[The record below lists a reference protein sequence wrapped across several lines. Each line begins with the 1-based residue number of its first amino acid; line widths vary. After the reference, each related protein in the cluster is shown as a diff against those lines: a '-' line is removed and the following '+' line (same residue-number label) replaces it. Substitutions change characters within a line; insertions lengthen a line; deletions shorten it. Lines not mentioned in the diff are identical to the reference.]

1 MAMDA
6 PQETV
11 GAIYPA
17 IEVGVIMR
25 REPVI
30 GPMSRWQSTRWV
42 LADVVLHEALPA
54 LSLAGAAE
62 AGGPIPIEPEAGASP
77 ATSHWLYPGF
87 EVTLHRDDAEG
98 YYLNLT
104 APQPCF
110 WVLWRLDHE
119 QGDDAFPQPLIV
131 TVSYHDAGRWLD
143 AQERVDQVPAPPSV
157 IDWMARFTQQHYQPE
172 PKRRKRPASFQPLT
186 DRFGNPVCIT
196 TDKARGGAGHG

>member
-11 GAIYPA
+11 GAIHPA

-54 LSLAGAAE
+54 LPVAGAAE